1 MVDSM
6 KLPNFLGNTIGT
18 IKRLGGNPEKWAEEA
33 KKIASKQNIQDLQ
46 MLLDLAGM
54 FPGYGAIAD
63 LLNAVISLLQGDW
76 TGALFSAWGAVPVAG
91 DAAKGAKIIKDVD
104 KYLAVIGRVEKNIVS
119 NLPDPVAK
127 KLQQAVTALENEL
140 RAYKKLHP
148 EPPPK
153 VTTSKTS
160 TATKST
166 TKKTVTAKEKPTEKP
181 KTTKEKNKS
190 EQTKQQTQGKTNN
203 NQKPSGKKQTDGK
216 AQPKKKLKCG
226 NNGTYK
232 DLKKKT
238 GFNKYDRDH
247 VPSKAAL
254 VKYVEENLLK
264 KGFQLNKSQKNKI
277 GDAGRT
283 IAIPKQAHKDVSP
296 TYTNRNTPTRIAED
310 SKDLA
315 KAAKRDIEAMEKEI
329 DKYEPGCKKL
339 YQAAAKKI
347 LKMKNSDYDK
357 MLRKVLKENNIPMR

>member
-119 NLPDPVAK
+119 RLPAPIAK
-127 KLQQAVTALENEL
+127 KLQQATTALENEL
-140 RAYKKLHP
+140 RAYKKIHP

-153 VTTSKTS
+153 VTTSKT
-160 TATKST
+160 TTPKST
-166 TKKTVTAKEKPTEKP
+166 TKKTVTPKETKRTNSSKEKPTEKP
-181 KTTKEKNKS
+181 KTTKERNKS
-190 EQTKQQTQGKTNN
+190 EQTKKTQGKANN
-203 NQKPSGKKQTDGK
+203 NQEASGKKQQDSK
-216 AQPKKKLKCG
+216 SKPKKKLKCG

-238 GFNKYDRDH
+238 GFNKYDRDR
-247 VPSKAAL
+247 
-254 VKYVEENLLK
+254 E
-264 KGFQLNKSQKNKI
+264 F
-277 GDAGRT
+277 R
-283 IAIPKQAHKDVSP
+283 
-296 TYTNRNTPTRIAED
+296 
-310 SKDLA
+310 
-315 KAAKRDIEAMEKEI
+315 
-329 DKYEPGCKKL
+329 
-339 YQAAAKKI
+339 
-347 LKMKNSDYDK
+347 
-357 MLRKVLKENNIPMR
+357 